1 MCIGQHKR
9 YHYLCLL
16 AMLLLIGPPVAHS
29 ADFEVTD
36 IQCPLEGEFY
46 VLHASIDYGF
56 SEHALEA
63 LENGVPLTLQFQVRL
78 RRQGG
83 WFWEPDLFA
92 NRLRFQLR
100 YHAVAALYQLVNLG
114 GGNRQSFAT
123 REAAIAALGEI
134 HSLPIIKG
142 EQLQSG
148 EGYELQ
154 MQVYL
159 DIDSLPLPLRPEAYI
174 SPSWKLSSRW
184 ETCHIQP

>member
-1 MCIGQHKR
+1 
-9 YHYLCLL
+9 LL
-16 AMLLLIGPPVAHS
+16 TALLLIGPLAVHS

-36 IQCPLEGEFY
+36 IQCPLEDEFY
-46 VLHASIDYGF
+46 VMHASIDYAF

-78 RRQGG
+78 RRQGS
-83 WFWEPDLFA
+83 WFWQSPVFE
-92 NRLRFQLR
+92 NQLRFQLR

-134 HSLPIIKG
+134 HSLPIIKA
-142 EQLQSG
+142 EQLQRG
-148 EGYELQ
+148 EKYDLQ
-154 MQVYL
+154 MRVEL
-159 DIDSLPLPLRPEAYI
+159 DIDALPLPLRPEAYI

-184 ETCHIQP
+184 EKCHIQP